1 MNKTFS
7 TGDTAADITVS
18 RTNSLTSSLTGS
30 NAGIAGEPVNDR
42 HSALNQ
48 TAVKKVIAPCH
59 HRQLN
64 GLVRSAAAAGDRI
77 AVAGGRHAMG
87 GQQFLDGGI
96 LIDTSLMN
104 RVIKFDA
111 EAGLITVESGMR
123 WPELIG
129 FLKQAQIAEPL
140 PWTIRQ
146 KQTGCDAL
154 SIGGALSANVH
165 GRGLLSA
172 PFVADVEEFELVTAD
187 GATVVCSRQ
196 ENSQLFTLAIG
207 GYGMFGLI
215 ATATLRLERRSLLE
229 RNVELVEAGQVI
241 SKLENYAA
249 NGATFGDFQFNIDS
263 SSVDFLQHGILSTYR
278 PVDSPGSL
286 PGDNKLLTHDD
297 WRELVYL
304 AHTDKAAAFDRY
316 AKHYLASNQQLYW
329 SDTFQLS
336 TYIDDYHTAIDKR
349 MGSSCKGTEVI
360 SELYVPRDCL
370 ADFLKKAA
378 SFLQTAGANVIYGT
392 VRLIKA
398 DHETFL
404 PWARADYACIV
415 FNLHV
420 NHSVSG
426 LATARQTFR
435 GLIDL
440 AASFNG
446 SYYLTYHRY
455 ASAEQLRACYPQI
468 AEFIRR
474 KKFYDQGEV
483 FSSDWYRQIVHCA

>member
-1 MNKTFS
+1 MNKAAAAA
-7 TGDTAADITVS
+7 DTAGSITSS
-18 RTNSLTSSLTGS
+18 RTSHT
-30 NAGIAGEPVNDR
+30 AGIAGEMVNDR

-48 TAVKKVIAPCH
+48 TVVKKVIAPCH
-59 HRQLN
+59 HSQLN
-64 GLVRSAAAAGDRI
+64 NLVCSAAAAGDQI

-96 LIDTSLMN
+96 LVDTSMMN

-111 EAGLITVESGMR
+111 EAGLIIVEGGMR
-123 WPELIG
+123 WPELIA
-129 FLKQAQIAEPL
+129 FLKQAQIADPL

-165 GRGLLSA
+165 GRGLMSA
-172 PFVADVEEFELVTAD
+172 PFVADVEEFQLVTAG
-187 GATVVCSRQ
+187 GATIVCSRQ
-196 ENSQLFTLAIG
+196 ENSQLFALVIG

-229 RNVELVEAGQVI
+229 RNVELVGADQVI

-249 NGATFGDFQFNIDS
+249 SGATFGDFQFNIDS
-263 SSVDFLQHGILSTYR
+263 NSDDFLQHGILSMYT
-278 PVDSPGSL
+278 PVDSANSL
-286 PGDNKLLTHDD
+286 PGENKLLTHDD
-297 WRELVYL
+297 WRDLVYL
-304 AHTDKAAAFDRY
+304 AHINKAAAFDRY
-316 AKHYLASNQQLYW
+316 AKHYLASNKQLYW

-336 TYIDDYHTAIDKR
+336 TYIDDYHAALDER
-349 MGSSCKGTEVI
+349 MGRSCKGTEVI
-360 SELYVPRDCL
+360 SELYVPRNCL
-370 ADFLKKAA
+370 AEFLKKAA
-378 SFLQTAGANVIYGT
+378 SFLQSAGANVIYGT

-398 DHETFL
+398 DRETFL
-404 PWARADYACIV
+404 PWAKSDYACII

-420 NHSVSG
+420 DHSVTG

-440 AASFNG
+440 AVSFNG

-468 AEFIRR
+468 TEFIRW